1 MNRPRSDLTRDELA
15 LAYEL
20 RQEGCCWKR
29 IAMGLNCDAIDIKE
43 AVGHACRFG
52 LPDKRRTHSAGGR
65 TPGFTPEQIQAA
77 MLMRW
82 HGLGWGCIAR
92 YFATDRAKLR
102 KATRY
107 LS

>member
-1 MNRPRSDLTRDELA
+1 MERPRSDLTREELA

-29 IAMGLNCDAIDIKE
+29 IALGLNCDADDLRR
-43 AVGHACRFG
+43 AVDHACKFG
-52 LPDKRRTHSAGGR
+52 APVPTWRYTGGR
-65 TPGFTPEQIQAA
+65 PSNIQPEQIQAA

-92 YFATDRAKLR
+92 YFATDRTKLR

-107 LS
+107 LP